1 MLITRPDWGRDRW
14 PVVRVEGVC
23 GVVVR
28 ATAEQEAAREAFAAG
43 LDLALVAGAGTGK
56 TSTLVMMG
64 AATQRRGLYVAFN
77 KPIADEA
84 RNRFGR
90 NVECRTSH
98 SLAHRAVGRRFQDRL
113 DASRHMPLKRTA
125 QLLGLDRDLA
135 VGKRRL
141 KATTQARLVME
152 MVRRF
157 CYSTDEQVAAR
168 HLGPVNGLDDQ
179 GAQYLAQVLLER
191 ARWAW
196 DDICSPRGC
205 LPFQHDH
212 YLKMW
217 ALTRPRLPADFVL
230 LDEAQDT
237 NPVLEEIFLAQ
248 DAQRVCVGDPAQ
260 QIYDWRHAK
269 DIMSGFPGQR
279 LELTQSFRFG
289 PAIAEVANRWLRA
302 AASRMQLTGH
312 AGGASGLGQ
321 VPVPDAVL
329 CRGNA
334 DALAEVLRFLEEG
347 VPVALVGGGKPLLKI
362 AEAAID
368 LQAGRRTSHH
378 ELFLFSSWGEVQE
391 YAEQDSAAAELKAI
405 VELVDTYGPQQI
417 ISAVKRMVDEDQAQV
432 VVSTVHKAKGGEWQR
447 VRIGGGFTP
456 EAGEATGR
464 GLHPAEA
471 RLIYVAV
478 TRAREV
484 LDTSGIRWAEAQIR
498 QASQASATHTPDGVP
513 LAALPLTGQLQ
524 YPRSPMS
531 EFLERHL
538 PRTDQVVSS
547 YLQWSRGLPPAVQ
560 PMDERRPDYAALGR
574 TIDYRLRLSLG
585 SGPGDAVTAG
595 IALLGS
601 SLAIEGA
608 PSVEV
613 RRALH
618 TAGSQLLDRLQ
629 AHLNGMHRLSEE
641 ELTRLCHVAG
651 FYEAVY
657 RNGVFSRR
665 RNLLTLADTRT
676 TLNHLTAA
684 VPAYVVE
691 DIAEQVKLAEQPFA
705 PFRQLPDGHR
715 VCGPVFTGSSDLGGA
730 DADFIVGGLLIDCK
744 ATTRPHTIHRSAV
757 QQLAGYLL
765 LDYDDTYSVDRV
777 GLYLSRHGALI
788 TWPVPGF
795 LQALGTRVPLPK
807 LRALLRDDLR
817 RAMRTLPPRHE

>member
-1 MLITRPDWGRDRW
+1 MATVSL
-14 PVVRVEGVC
+14 
-23 GVVVR
+23 R

-43 LDLALVAGAGTGK
+43 QDLALVAGAGTGK
-56 TSTLVMMG
+56 TSTLALMG
-64 AATQRRGLYVAFN
+64 SSTRRRGLYVAFN

-84 RNRFGR
+84 RGRFAG
-90 NVECRTSH
+90 NVQCRTSH
-98 SLAHRAVGRRFQDRL
+98 SLAHRAVGHRFQDRL

-125 QLLGLDRDLA
+125 KLLGLDRDLA

-141 KATTQARLVME
+141 RATTQARLVME

-157 CYSTDEQVAAR
+157 CYSTDDQVAAR

-179 GAQYLAQVLLER
+179 GAQYLAQVLLKR

-196 DDICSPRGC
+196 DDICSPEGG

-260 QIYDWRHAK
+260 QIYEWRHAK
-269 DIMSGFPGQR
+269 DIMSGFPGRQ

-302 AASRMQLTGH
+302 AASTMQLTGR
-312 AGGASGLGQ
+312 AGGASGLGRAE
-321 VPVPDAVL
+321 VPDAVL

-334 DALAEVLRFLEEG
+334 DALAEVLRFLEQG
-347 VPVALVGGGKPLLKI
+347 VAVALAGGGKPLLKI
-362 AEAAID
+362 AEAAVD

-417 ISAVKRMVDEDQAQV
+417 IAAVNRMTDEDHAQV
-432 VVSTVHKAKGGEWQR
+432 VVSTVHKAKGREWRR
-447 VRIGGGFTP
+447 VRIGDGFTP
-456 EAGEATGR
+456 AVDQPGAR
-464 GLHPAEA
+464 GVHPAEA

-484 LDTSGIRWAEAQIR
+484 LDTRGIQWAEAHIR
-498 QASQASATHTPDGVP
+498 QASRAWVTSTPQGVP

-531 EFLERHL
+531 VFLARHL
-538 PRTDQVVSS
+538 PRTERVVGS
-547 YLQWSRGLPPAVQ
+547 YLQRSRGLPPAVQ
-560 PMDERRPDYAALGR
+560 PMDERRPDYAALGH
-574 TIDYRLRLSLG
+574 TIDYRLRLGLG
-585 SGPGDAVTAG
+585 CGPGGAVAAG
-595 IALLGS
+595 VELLS
-601 SLAIEGA
+601 APLPIEGA
-608 PSVEV
+608 PGPRV

-618 TAGSQLLDRLQ
+618 TAGTQLLARLQ
-629 AHLNGMHRLSEE
+629 AHLEGAHRLGEE

-651 FYEAVY
+651 FYEALY

-665 RNLLTLADTRT
+665 RNLLALADEHTM
-676 TLNHLTAA
+676 LDHLTAA
-684 VPAYVVE
+684 VPAYVLE
-691 DIAEQVKLAEQPFA
+691 DIAEQMELAEQPFA
-705 PFRQLPDGHR
+705 GFRRLPAEQR
-715 VCGPVFTGSSDLGGA
+715 VCGPVFAGSGDLGGA

-765 LDYDDTYSVDRV
+765 LDYDDAYGVDRV
-777 GLYLSRHGALI
+777 GLYLSRQGALI
-788 TWPVPGF
+788 TWSVGEF
-795 LQALGTRVPLPK
+795 LDASGARAPLPR
-807 LRALLRDDLR
+807 LRALLRGHLR
-817 RAMRTLPPRHE
+817 QAQRSTSSGKG

>member
-1 MLITRPDWGRDRW
+1 M
-14 PVVRVEGVC
+14 C
-23 GVVVR
+23 GVALR

-43 LDLALVAGAGTGK
+43 QDLALVAGAGTGK

-64 AATQRRGLYVAFN
+64 SATRGRGLYVAFN

-84 RNRFGR
+84 KSRFGR

-98 SLAHRAVGRRFQDRL
+98 SLAHRAVGRQFQDRL
-113 DASRHMPLKRTA
+113 DGSRHMPLKRTA

-141 KATTQARLVME
+141 RATTQARLVME

-157 CYSTDEQVAAR
+157 CYSTDQQVAAR

-179 GAQYLAQVLLER
+179 GAQYLAQVLLSR

-196 DDICSPRGC
+196 DDICSLQGK

-269 DIMSGFPGQR
+269 DIMSGFPGQQ

-302 AASRMQLTGH
+302 ALSTMQLTGH
-312 AGGASGLGQ
+312 AGGASGLGR
-321 VPVPDAVL
+321 VEVPDAVL

-334 DALAEVLRFLEEG
+334 DALAEVLGFLEKG
-347 VPVALVGGGKPLLKI
+347 VPVALAGGSKPLLTI

-417 ISAVKRMVDEDQAQV
+417 IAAVKRMVNEDQARV
-432 VVSTVHKAKGGEWQR
+432 VVSTVHKAKGREWRR
-447 VRIGGGFTP
+447 VRIGAGFTP
-456 EAGEATGR
+456 PAEEAAAR
-464 GLHPAEA
+464 GVHPAEA

-484 LDTSGIRWAEAQIR
+484 LDTTGIQWAEAQIR
-498 QASQASATHTPDGVP
+498 HASRATVTSTPDGVP

-531 EFLERHL
+531 VFLNQHL
-538 PRTDQVVSS
+538 PRPERVLGA
-547 YLQWSRGLPPAVQ
+547 YLDRSRGLPPAVQ
-560 PMDERRPDYAALGR
+560 PMDERRPDYSALGH

-585 SGPGDAVTAG
+585 CGPGGAVASG
-595 IALLGS
+595 IRLLGS
-601 SLAIEGA
+601 RLPIEGA
-608 PSVEV
+608 PAPEV
-613 RRALH
+613 RETLH
-618 TAGSQLLDRLQ
+618 TAGTHLLARLQ
-629 AHLNGMHRLSEE
+629 NHLEGGPALGEE

-651 FYEAVY
+651 FYEAIY

-665 RNLLTLADTRT
+665 RNLLALADAHT
-676 TLNHLTAA
+676 TVDHLTAA
-684 VPAYVVE
+684 VPAYVLE
-691 DIAEQVKLAEQPFA
+691 DISEQMELAEQPFA
-705 PFRQLPDGHR
+705 PFRDLPDRQR
-715 VCGPVFTGSSDLGGA
+715 VCGPVFAGSADLGGA

-744 ATTRPHTIHRSAV
+744 ATTRPHTINRSAV

-765 LDYDDTYSVDRV
+765 LDYDNAYGIDQV
-777 GLYLSRHGALI
+777 GLYLSRQGALI
-788 TWPVPGF
+788 TWDVPEF
-795 LQALGTRVPLPK
+795 LNALGARVPLPQ
-807 LRALLRDDLR
+807 LRTLLRDHLR
-817 RAMRTLPPRHE
+817 RPQRPTPSQKS

>member
-1 MLITRPDWGRDRW
+1 M
-14 PVVRVEGVC
+14 
-23 GVVVR
+23 
-28 ATAEQEAAREAFAAG
+28 
-43 LDLALVAGAGTGK
+43 VAGAGTGK

-64 AATQRRGLYVAFN
+64 SATRRRGLYVAFN
-77 KPIADEA
+77 KPIAEEA
-84 RNRFGR
+84 KGRFGR

-98 SLAHRAVGRRFQDRL
+98 SLAHRAVGHRFQDRL

-141 KATTQARLVME
+141 RATTLARLLME

-179 GAQYLAQVLLER
+179 GAQYLAQVLLKR

-196 DDICSPRGC
+196 DDICSPEGK

-217 ALTRPRLPADFVL
+217 ALTLPRLPADFVL

-260 QIYDWRHAK
+260 QIYEWRHAK
-269 DIMSGFPGQR
+269 DIMSGFPGQQ

-302 AASRMQLTGH
+302 ASSTMQLTGH
-312 AGGASGLGQ
+312 ASGASGLGR
-321 VPVPDAVL
+321 VEIPDAVL

-347 VPVALVGGGKPLLKI
+347 VPVALAGGGKPLLKI

-417 ISAVKRMVDEDQAQV
+417 IAAVKRMVDEDQARV
-432 VVSTVHKAKGGEWQR
+432 VVSTVHKAKGREWRR
-447 VRIGGGFTP
+447 VRIGDGFTP
-456 EAGEATGR
+456 TDEPGAR
-464 GLHPAEA
+464 GVHPAEA

-484 LDTSGIRWAEAQIR
+484 LDTAGIQWAEAQIR
-498 QASQASATHTPDGVP
+498 QDSRASVTSTPDGVP

-531 EFLERHL
+531 VFLARHL
-538 PRTDQVVSS
+538 PRTDRVVGS
-547 YLQWSRGLPPAVQ
+547 YLQRSRRLAPAVQ
-560 PMDERRPDYAALGR
+560 PMDERRPDYAALGH

-585 SGPGDAVTAG
+585 HGPGGAVAAG
-595 IALLGS
+595 VRLLGS
-601 SLAIEGA
+601 RVPVDGA
-608 PSVEV
+608 PAPEV
-613 RRALH
+613 RTALH
-618 TAGSQLLDRLQ
+618 TAGTQLLARLQ
-629 AHLNGMHRLSEE
+629 AHLEGASRLGEE

-651 FYEAVY
+651 FYEAVF

-665 RNLLTLADTRT
+665 RNLLALADART
-676 TLNHLTAA
+676 TLDHLTAA
-684 VPAYVVE
+684 VPTYVLE
-691 DIAEQVKLAEQPFA
+691 DIAEQMELAERPFA
-705 PFRQLPDGHR
+705 PFRQLPDEQR
-715 VCGPVFTGSSDLGGA
+715 ACGPVFAGSDDLGGA

-765 LDYDDTYSVDRV
+765 LDYDDVYGIDRV
-777 GLYLSRHGALI
+777 GLYLSRQGALI
-788 TWPVPGF
+788 TWSVPEF
-795 LQALGTRVPLPK
+795 LNALGARVPLPQ
-807 LRALLRDDLR
+807 LRTLLRDHLR
-817 RAMRTLPPRHE
+817 QAKHSPSSGKG

>member
-1 MLITRPDWGRDRW
+1 M
-14 PVVRVEGVC
+14 RVEGMC
-23 GVVVR
+23 GVAFR
-28 ATAEQEAAREAFAAG
+28 ATAEQEAAGEAFAAG
-43 LDLALVAGAGTGK
+43 RDLALVAGAGTGK

-64 AATQRRGLYVAFN
+64 AATRRRGLYVAFN
-77 KPIADEA
+77 KPIAQEA
-84 RNRFGR
+84 KGRFGR

-98 SLAHRAVGRRFQDRL
+98 SLAHRAVGHLFQDRL

-125 QLLGLDRDLA
+125 QLLGLDGDLA

-141 KATTQARLVME
+141 RATTQARLVME

-179 GAQYLAQVLLER
+179 GAQYLAHVLLKR

-196 DDICSPRGC
+196 GDICSPEGK

-260 QIYDWRHAK
+260 QIYEWRHAK
-269 DIMSGFPGQR
+269 DIMSGFPGQQ

-302 AASRMQLTGH
+302 ASSTMQLTGH
-312 AGGASGLGQ
+312 AGGASGLGR
-321 VPVPDAVL
+321 VEIPDAVL

-334 DALAEVLRFLEEG
+334 DALAEVLRFLEGG
-347 VPVALVGGGKPLLKI
+347 VPVALAGGGKPLLKI

-405 VELVDTYGPQQI
+405 VELVDTYRPQQI
-417 ISAVKRMVDEDQAQV
+417 IAAVQRMVDEDQARV
-432 VVSTVHKAKGGEWQR
+432 VVSTVHKAKGREWKR
-447 VRIGGGFTP
+447 VRIGDGFTP
-456 EAGEATGR
+456 AADEAGAR
-464 GLHPAEA
+464 GMHPAEA

-484 LDTSGIRWAEAQIR
+484 LDTAGIQWAEAQIR
-498 QASQASATHTPDGVP
+498 QASRASVTSTPEGVP

-524 YPRSPMS
+524 YPRSPVSM
-531 EFLERHL
+531 FLARHL
-538 PRTDQVVSS
+538 PRTERVVAS
-547 YLQWSRGLPPAVQ
+547 YLQRTRELPPPVQ
-560 PMDERRPDYAALGR
+560 PMDERRPDYAALGH

-585 SGPGDAVTAG
+585 RGPGGAVTTG
-595 IALLGS
+595 VRLLGS
-601 SLAIEGA
+601 TVPLDGA
-608 PSVEV
+608 PAPEV
-613 RRALH
+613 RMALH
-618 TAGSQLLDRLQ
+618 TAGIQLLARLH
-629 AHLNGMHRLSEE
+629 AHLEGAPRLGEE

-665 RNLLTLADTRT
+665 RNLLAQADART
-676 TLNHLTAA
+676 TLDQLTAA
-684 VPAYVVE
+684 VPMYVLE
-691 DIAEQVKLAEQPFA
+691 DIAEQVELAEQPFA
-705 PFRQLPDGHR
+705 LLRQLPNEQR
-715 VCGPVFTGSSDLGGA
+715 VCGPMFAGSSDLGGA
-730 DADFIVGGLLIDCK
+730 DADFILGGLLIDCK

-757 QQLAGYLL
+757 LQLAGYLL
-765 LDYDDTYSVDRV
+765 LDYDDLYGIDQV
-777 GLYLSRHGALI
+777 GLYLSRQGALI
-788 TWPVPGF
+788 TWSVPEF
-795 LQALGTRVPLPK
+795 LNALGARVPLPQ
-807 LRALLRDDLR
+807 LRTLLRDHLR
-817 RAMRTLPPRHE
+817 QA

>member
-1 MLITRPDWGRDRW
+1 MMGS
-14 PVVRVEGVC
+14 
-23 GVVVR
+23 
-28 ATAEQEAAREAFAAG
+28 AAR
-43 LDLALVAGAGTGK
+43 
-56 TSTLVMMG
+56 
-64 AATQRRGLYVAFN
+64 RRGLYVAFN

-84 RNRFGR
+84 RGRFGR
-90 NVECRTSH
+90 HVECRTSH
-98 SLAHRAVGRRFQDRL
+98 SLAHRAVGHRFQDRL

-125 QLLGLDRDLA
+125 QLLGLYRDLA

-141 KATTQARLVME
+141 RATTQARLVME

-179 GAQYLAQVLLER
+179 GAQYLAEVLLKR

-196 DDICSPRGC
+196 DDICSPEGK

-212 YLKMW
+212 YLKIW
-217 ALTRPRLPADFVL
+217 ALTRPRLAADFVL

-260 QIYDWRHAK
+260 QIYEWRHAK
-269 DIMSGFPGQR
+269 DIMSSFPGQQ

-302 AASRMQLTGH
+302 ASSTMQLTGH
-312 AGGASGLGQ
+312 AGGPSGLGRAE
-321 VPVPDAVL
+321 VPDAVL

-347 VPVALVGGGKPLLKI
+347 VPVALAGGGKPLLKI

-391 YAEQDSAAAELKAI
+391 YSEQDSAAAELKAI

-417 ISAVKRMVDEDQAQV
+417 IAAVKRMVDEDQARV
-432 VVSTVHKAKGGEWQR
+432 VVSTVHKAKGREWRR
-447 VRIGGGFTP
+447 VRIGNGFAP
-456 EAGEATGR
+456 EADEARAR
-464 GLHPAEA
+464 GVHPAEA

-484 LDTSGIRWAEAQIR
+484 LDPTGIQWAEAQIR
-498 QASQASATHTPDGVP
+498 KTSRASVTRTPEGVP

-531 EFLERHL
+531 VFLDRHL
-538 PRTDQVVSS
+538 PRTDRVVGT
-547 YLQWSRGLPPAVQ
+547 YLQWSRGLPPPVQ
-560 PMDERRPDYAALGR
+560 PMDERRPDYAALGH

-585 SGPGDAVTAG
+585 CGPGDAVATG
-595 IALLGS
+595 IRLLGS
-601 SLAIEGA
+601 HIPLEGA
-608 PSVEV
+608 PAPEV

-618 TAGSQLLDRLQ
+618 TAGTTLL
-629 AHLNGMHRLSEE
+629 AHLQSHLQEGPGLGEE

-657 RNGVFSRR
+657 RNGLFSRR
-665 RNLLTLADTRT
+665 RNLLALAHAHT
-676 TLNHLTAA
+676 TLDHLTAA
-684 VPAYVVE
+684 VPAYVTE
-691 DIAEQVKLAEQPFA
+691 DIAEQMELAERPFA
-705 PFRQLPDGHR
+705 PLRQLPDEQR
-715 VCGPVFTGSSDLGGA
+715 VCGPVFAGSADVGGA

-765 LDYDDTYSVDRV
+765 LDYDDAYGIDRV
-777 GLYLSRHGALI
+777 GLYLSRQGALI
-788 TWPVPGF
+788 TWNVPDF
-795 LQALGTRVPLPK
+795 LNALGAQVPLPQ
-807 LRALLRDDLR
+807 LRTLLRDHLR
-817 RAMRTLPPRHE
+817 QAQRSTSSGKG

>member
-1 MLITRPDWGRDRW
+1 MAL
-14 PVVRVEGVC
+14 
-23 GVVVR
+23 R
-28 ATAEQEAAREAFAAG
+28 ATAEQEAARAAFAAG
-43 LDLALVAGAGTGK
+43 EDLALVAGAGTGK

-64 AATQRRGLYVAFN
+64 SASRRRGLYVAFN

-84 RNRFGR
+84 RARFGR
-90 NVECRTSH
+90 NVDCRTSH
-98 SLAHRAVGRRFQDRL
+98 SLAHRAVGHRFQDRL

-125 QLLGLDRDLA
+125 QLLGIDRDLA

-141 KATTQARLVME
+141 RATTQARLVME

-168 HLGPVNGLDDQ
+168 HLGPVNGLDDH
-179 GAQYLAQVLLER
+179 GAQYLAEVLLKR
-191 ARWAW
+191 ARRAW
-196 DDICSPRGC
+196 EDICSPTGQ

-217 ALTRPRLPADFVL
+217 AMTRPRLRADFVL

-237 NPVLEEIFLAQ
+237 NPVLEEIFLTQ

-260 QIYDWRHAK
+260 QIYEWRHAK

-279 LELTQSFRFG
+279 MELTQSFRFG

-302 AASRMQLTGH
+302 ASSTMQLTGH
-312 AGGASGLGQ
+312 ASGLSGLGRAE
-321 VPVPDAVL
+321 VPDAVL

-347 VPVALVGGGKPLLKI
+347 VPVALAGGGKPLLKI

-405 VELVDTYGPQQI
+405 VELVDTYGPHQI
-417 ISAVKRMVDEDQAQV
+417 IAAVQRMVDEDRARV
-432 VVSTVHKAKGGEWQR
+432 VVSTVHKAKGREWKR
-447 VRIGGGFTP
+447 VRIGDGFTP
-456 EAGEATGR
+456 AADEPRAR
-464 GLHPAEA
+464 GVHPAEA

-484 LDTSGIRWAEAQIR
+484 LDTTGIQWAEAQIR
-498 QASQASATHTPDGVP
+498 HTSRATVTSTPDGVP
-513 LAALPLTGQLQ
+513 LAALPLTGQLE
-524 YPRSPMS
+524 YPRSPMAQ
-531 EFLERHL
+531 FLARHL
-538 PRTDQVVSS
+538 PRTDRLVAS
-547 YLQWSRGLPPAVQ
+547 YLHQSRGLAPAVQ
-560 PMDERRPDYAALGR
+560 PMDERRPDYAALGH
-574 TIDYRLRLSLG
+574 TIDYRLRLRLG
-585 SGPGDAVTAG
+585 CGLGGAVTTG
-595 IALLGS
+595 VRLLGS
-601 SLAIEGA
+601 TVPIQGA
-608 PSVEV
+608 PTPEV

-618 TAGSQLLDRLQ
+618 TAGTRLLARLQ
-629 AHLNGMHRLSEE
+629 THLEGAPRLGEE

-651 FYEAVY
+651 YFEAVY

-665 RNLLTLADTRT
+665 RNLLAHADAHTTLA
-676 TLNHLTAA
+676 HLTAA
-684 VPAYVVE
+684 VPVYVVE
-691 DIAEQVKLAEQPFA
+691 DIAEQMGLAEKPFA
-705 PFRQLPDGHR
+705 PLLQLPDHQR
-715 VCGPVFTGSSDLGGA
+715 VCGPVFAGSADLGGA

-744 ATTRPHTIHRSAV
+744 ATTRPHSLHRSAV

-765 LDYDDTYSVDRV
+765 LDYDDTYSIDRV
-777 GLYLSRHGALI
+777 GLYLSRQGALI
-788 TWPVPGF
+788 TWPVPEF
-795 LQALGTRVPLPK
+795 LNTLGARAPLPQ
-807 LRALLRDDLR
+807 LRTRLRDHLR
-817 RAMRTLPPRHE
+817 RAKHSTPPRKD